1 MNKNGR
7 PFFSNKVYKMDEN
20 GRNLIQ
26 PFLSIPNF
34 SNTKTSLYPY
44 ESDNTM
50 LFPILI
56 LILFTLFV
64 GFLGIPL
71 NQDVDILSKWLTP
84 SINLLH
90 QSSNNSIDWYEFCK
104 DAVFSVSIACFGI
117 YIAFFLYKPVYSSFQ
132 NLDLINSFVKM
143 GPKRIFS
150 DKIKNAI
157 YDWSYNRGYIDAFYG
172 TFFTAGVRKLAEFTH
187 FFDRRIIDGI
197 PNGVG
202 FMSFFVA
209 EVIKSV
215 GGGRISSYLFF
226 YFSYVSIFLLI
237 YYFLNL

>member
-1 MNKNGR
+1 
-7 PFFSNKVYKMDEN
+7 
-20 GRNLIQ
+20 
-26 PFLSIPNF
+26 
-34 SNTKTSLYPY
+34 
-44 ESDNTM
+44 
-50 LFPILI
+50 
-56 LILFTLFV
+56 
-64 GFLGIPL
+64 
-71 NQDVDILSKWLTP
+71 
-84 SINLLH
+84 
-90 QSSNNSIDWYEFCK
+90 
-104 DAVFSVSIACFGI
+104 
-117 YIAFFLYKPVYSSFQ
+117 
-132 NLDLINSFVKM
+132 M

-215 GGGRISSYLFF
+215 G
-226 YFSYVSIFLLI
+226 VDAFLLI
-237 YYFLNL
+237 CSFIFLMYQSFY

>member
-1 MNKNGR
+1 MK
-7 PFFSNKVYKMDEN
+7 
-20 GRNLIQ
+20 I
-26 PFLSIPNF
+26 
-34 SNTKTSLYPY
+34 
-44 ESDNTM
+44 
-50 LFPILI
+50 
-56 LILFTLFV
+56 
-64 GFLGIPL
+64 
-71 NQDVDILSKWLTP
+71 
-84 SINLLH
+84 
-90 QSSNNSIDWYEFCK
+90 
-104 DAVFSVSIACFGI
+104 
-117 YIAFFLYKPVYSSFQ
+117 
-132 NLDLINSFVKM
+132 

-172 TFFTAGVRKLAEFTH
+172 TFLTAGMRKLAEFTH

-237 YYFLNL
+237 YFFFNV